1 MGRPVGVWRI
11 EDRIAKFFES
21 YHSICYYELRNNLQ
35 KDLMDVVE
43 VEWQPKEEQVKPM
56 PICVYFYELFM
67 CDLMNNLLVL

>member
-1 MGRPVGVWRI
+1 
-11 EDRIAKFFES
+11 
-21 YHSICYYELRNNLQ
+21 
-35 KDLMDVVE
+35 MDVVE